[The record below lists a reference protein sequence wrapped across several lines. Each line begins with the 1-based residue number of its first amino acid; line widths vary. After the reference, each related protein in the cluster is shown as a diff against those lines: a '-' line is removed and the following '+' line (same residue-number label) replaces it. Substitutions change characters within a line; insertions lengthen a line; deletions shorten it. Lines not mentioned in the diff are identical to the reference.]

1 MSQTC
6 AKILVRVHG
15 SPALP
20 TLIYLPGIH
29 GDWTLVTSFRE
40 ALAGQLRFVELCY
53 PRTTTWSLDEYAE
66 AIEQELLAVDVRSG
80 WLLGESFGSQ
90 PAWQMIERRTQRAG
104 PIAIQGL
111 ILAGG
116 FVKHPW
122 PWGACFLRGVTGQAP
137 RWLVAGLLRGYAR
150 YARFRHRH
158 APGTLGSIA
167 EFVTNRRH
175 PDDPAAMQH
184 RYTLVAENDLRP
196 TARAYA
202 GPVCHL
208 AGLVDPIVPNALVR
222 HWLKRNC
229 PGFRASHTIRHADHN
244 VLGTAPAKAAE
255 MVLNW
260 MLTERAELDHP
271 TPQFR
276 ASRRNQSSN
285 GIRL

>member
-1 MSQTC
+1 MSETSSRIC
-6 AKILVRVHG
+6 VRVHG

-29 GDWTLVTSFRE
+29 GDWTLVTSFR
-40 ALAGQLRFVELCY
+40 AAVTDQVCFVEMSY
-53 PRTTTWSLDEYAE
+53 PRTTTWSLDEYAA
-66 AIEQELLAVDVRSG
+66 AIEQALLAADVRSG

-90 PAWQMIERRTQRAG
+90 PAWQMIQRREQRRC
-104 PIAIQGL
+104 PIAIHGL

-122 PWGACFLRGVTGQAP
+122 PWGARFLRGVTGRMP
-137 RWLVAGLLRGYAR
+137 RWLVAGLLQGYAR

-158 APGTLGSIA
+158 APGTLDSIA

-202 GPVCHL
+202 GPIYQL
-208 AGLVDPIVPNALVR
+208 AGLVDPIVPAGWVR
-222 HWLKRNC
+222 RWLKRNC

-255 MVLNW
+255 IVLKW
-260 MLTERAELDHP
+260 IL
-271 TPQFR
+271 
-276 ASRRNQSSN
+276 N
-285 GIRL
+285 GQPRSDCQAVSVPRQPSKPV